1 MGVVFQKLSAA
12 LLLPVVILPVAAV
25 YLAIG
30 DQLGW
35 VALRA
40 AGQSLLVTY
49 LPLLFAVGMALGFT
63 GRDGM
68 AALAGVIG
76 YAVMASVATAI
87 DPAVNSGV
95 LGGMVMGG
103 AAALL
108 FQRFHQ
114 VRLPEYLGLFA
125 GKRFVLVL
133 SSLAGVLVGAFFGLT
148 WPPMGRLIVGMGEW
162 LYAAGALGAFVYGV
176 FNRLLIP
183 TGLHHILNNLIMYV
197 AGGYTDP
204 VTGQLVHGEVPRFYA
219 RDPSAGYLMAG
230 FYLTMVFAVPAI
242 CLAIAHEAHPG
253 EKTRVTGIM
262 VTAAL
267 TSAITGITE
276 PAEFAFM
283 FLAPALFVVHA
294 LLTGA
299 ALWLTYVLGVRH
311 FGMALPMFFINLGF
325 ADRAWLIF
333 PLGAAFAAGYYLLFR
348 FLIRRWDLPLLGRVP
363 ALPAAGAGELAGG
376 AAPVLEALGGA
387 GNIVSIDACLTR
399 LRVELVDPGLVNA
412 EALSALGASGLSR
425 PGASLVQVVMG
436 TSSAALCDDIKGL
449 LARARPP
456 VVLLAPLTGQLV
468 PLEQVP
474 DPVFSAGTVGPGV
487 GIDPSEGR
495 LVAPAPGRIEHI
507 FPGGHALTM
516 TTTTGLE
523 LILHLGIDTF
533 RLSGEGFTARVA
545 AGQEVQAGELL
556 VEFDPR
562 AIFQA
567 GFSPVS
573 LLIVANAGPTFV
585 VRAAPVGPVRAG
597 HDPVLRVL
605 VKGRE

>member
-1 MGVVFQKLSAA
+1 MGQIFQKLSAA
-12 LLLPVVILPVAAV
+12 LLLPVVILPVAAI

-63 GRDGM
+63 DRDGM

-76 YAVMASVATAI
+76 YAVMAAVATAI
-87 DPAVNSGV
+87 DPAVASGV

-108 FQRFHQ
+108 FQRFHR
-114 VRLPEYLGLFA
+114 VRLPEYLGLFG

-133 SSLAGVLVGAFFGLT
+133 SSLAGVLAGVFFGLT
-148 WPPMGRLIVGMGEW
+148 WPPIGHLIVRMGEW
-162 LYAAGALGAFVYGV
+162 LYAAGALGAFAYGV

-197 AGGYTDP
+197 VGGYTDP

-242 CLAIAHEAHPG
+242 CLAIAHEARPE

-299 ALWLTYVLGVRH
+299 ALWVTYVLGIRH

-348 FLIRRWDLPLLGRVP
+348 FLIRRWDLPLLGRVT
-363 ALPAAGAGELAGG
+363 ALPAAELGEVAAG
-376 AAPVLEALGGA
+376 AAPVLKALGGA
-387 GNIVSIDACLTR
+387 GNVVSIDACLTR
-399 LRVELVDPGLVNA
+399 LRLELVDPGLVNVD
-412 EALSALGASGLSR
+412 ALSALGASGLSR
-425 PGASLVQVVMG
+425 TGASLVQVVMG
-436 TSSAALCDDIKGL
+436 TSSAALCEDIKAL
-449 LARARPP
+449 LAQAGAIE
-456 VVLLAPLTGQLV
+456 VLLAPLTGRLV
-468 PLEQVP
+468 PLAQVP

-495 LVAPAPGRIEHI
+495 LVAPAPGRVEYI

-516 TTTTGLE
+516 TTASGLE
-523 LILHLGIDTF
+523 LILHLGIDTV
-533 RLSGEGFTARVA
+533 RLAGQGFTVRVE
-545 AGQEVQAGELL
+545 AGQEVKAGELL
-556 VEFDPR
+556 AEFDPE
-562 AIFQA
+562 AVAKA

-573 LLIVANAGPTFV
+573 LMVVANAGRTSAVWASPS
-585 VRAAPVGPVRAG
+585 GPVRAG
-597 HDPVLRVL
+597 HDPVLRVML
-605 VKGRE
+605 R

>member
-1 MGVVFQKLSAA
+1 MGHMFQKLSAA

-49 LPLLFAVGMALGFT
+49 LPLLFAVGLALGFT

-87 DPAVNSGV
+87 DPAVDSGV
-95 LGGMVMGG
+95 LGGMAMGG

-108 FQRFHQ
+108 FHRFHR

-133 SSLAGVLVGAFFGLT
+133 SSLAGVLAGVFFGLT
-148 WPPMGRLIVGMGEW
+148 WPPIGRLIVGMGQW

-197 AGGYTDP
+197 AGGYADP

-219 RDPSAGYLMAG
+219 RDPSAGYLLAG

-242 CLAIAHEAHPG
+242 CLAIAHEARPG
-253 EKTRVTGIM
+253 ERARVTGIM

-348 FLIRRWDLPLLGRVP
+348 YLIRRWDLPLMGRVP
-363 ALPAAGAGELAGG
+363 ALPAAEAGDTAAT

-387 GNIVSIDACLTR
+387 GNVVSIDACLTR

-436 TSSAALCDDIKGL
+436 TSSAALCEDIKGL
-449 LARARPP
+449 LTRTRPT
-456 VVLLAPLTGQLV
+456 VVLVAPLTGRLL
-468 PLEQVP
+468 PLSQVP

-495 LVAPAPGRIEHI
+495 LLAPAPGRIEYV

-516 TTTTGLE
+516 TTASGLE
-523 LILHLGIDTF
+523 LILHLGIDTV
-533 RLSGEGFTARVA
+533 RLAGQGFTVR
-545 AGQEVQAGELL
+545 AGVGQAVKAGELL
-556 VEFDPR
+556 VEFDPK
-562 AIFQA
+562 AVALA
-567 GFSPVS
+567 GFSPISV
-573 LLIVANAGPTFV
+573 LIVANAGQTARV
-585 VRAAPVGPVRAG
+585 QAASPGPVRAG
-597 HDPVLRVL
+597 HDPVVRVSL
-605 VKGRE
+605 KGGE